1 MVRHHRV
8 LYVDLMGACFDILTK
23 PVPLLQRHVDVYRHK
38 VIMGAHNKPSSKAK
52 KSQQQQLL
60 DATLNDRTL
69 SSLNE
74 TGAEMDFQLEI
85 PIDDPSQVILHKEML

>member
-1 MVRHHRV
+1 
-8 LYVDLMGACFDILTK
+8 MGACFDILTK